1 MSSSGEKD
9 QAVHGS
15 STAPAAAAQTVAVPR
30 TGLGNCRLRGAQCAC
45 AAPAVAVPP
54 VLMLKLPLRLLSR
67 RRSPRR
73 GLSISPPA
81 PTTGA
86 EGAGKA
92 HSKPSLLD
100 PLLPLPL
107 SLPSSTPLARLV
119 RGCPAEPNFC
129 PAVRRAAALLS
140 LEIEANAGCPMGPWR
155 GRESGERQA
164 GCQREQWAVTGG
176 HISVSPAKIPSPDCS
191 RERGCWGGGVDHLP
205 LQPRLRAERGLTGR
219 RAGTQSSHLTLLLP
233 PSGLGRPKLNRG
245 ALCTRPSQRLGA
257 RAR

>member
-1 MSSSGEKD
+1 MFSRNVFCGATSPLLPPGILGLKSSGQDPRRGRGVAGREGGARGGKGGREDRAERRGGAAAAAGSPDCVSSPTRMSSSGEKD

-15 STAPAAAAQTVAVPR
+15 STPPAAAAQTVAVPR

-92 HSKPSLLD
+92 HTKPSLPE

-107 SLPSSTPLARLV
+107 SLR
-119 RGCPAEPNFC
+119 
-129 PAVRRAAALLS
+129 
-140 LEIEANAGCPMGPWR
+140 
-155 GRESGERQA
+155 
-164 GCQREQWAVTGG
+164 
-176 HISVSPAKIPSPDCS
+176 
-191 RERGCWGGGVDHLP
+191 
-205 LQPRLRAERGLTGR
+205 
-219 RAGTQSSHLTLLLP
+219 
-233 PSGLGRPKLNRG
+233 
-245 ALCTRPSQRLGA
+245 
-257 RAR
+257 

>member
-15 STAPAAAAQTVAVPR
+15 STPPAAAAQTVAVPR

-73 GLSISPPA
+73 GISISPPA
-81 PTTGA
+81 PTIGA

-92 HSKPSLLD
+92 YSKPS
-100 PLLPLPL
+100 LLPLPL

-119 RGCPAEPNFC
+119 QGCPAEPNFC
-129 PAVRRAAALLS
+129 PAARPVAAFLFP
-140 LEIEANAGCPMGPWR
+140 EIEANARCPMGP
-155 GRESGERQA
+155 
-164 GCQREQWAVTGG
+164 
-176 HISVSPAKIPSPDCS
+176 
-191 RERGCWGGGVDHLP
+191 
-205 LQPRLRAERGLTGR
+205 
-219 RAGTQSSHLTLLLP
+219 
-233 PSGLGRPKLNRG
+233 
-245 ALCTRPSQRLGA
+245 
-257 RAR
+257 